1 MAIQLKS
8 VLILLLM
15 LTTLPQCGKA
25 PESATP
31 TMGKITESVYASGV
45 IKSKNQYQV
54 FATVNGLVQQI
65 LVKEGDLVKKGA
77 PLMVIQSETS
87 RLSAENAQIAAEYAR
102 NNTRGERLAEL
113 ENAIELARTRL
124 RNDSLLLVRQ
134 RGLWAQQ
141 IGSQVE
147 LEQRELAYTSSINN
161 FQTALL
167 RFRDAQKQLEFSAR
181 QTEKQWSISRNL
193 EADYIIKAQN
203 DGRVYSINK
212 EVGELVGPQT
222 PVAVMGDPVVF
233 MAELQVD
240 EKDIARVKPGLRV
253 FLSLDS
259 YKNQSFEAVI
269 SGIEPLMN
277 ERTRT
282 FTVKADLVQQPA
294 VLYPN
299 LSAEA
304 NILIATREQVLLAPR
319 NFLIGD
325 TVAILANKERRRVQI
340 GLKDYQQAE
349 ILSGLTAGD
358 KILKPGK

>member
-1 MAIQLKS
+1 MILFLVLAIFAR
-8 VLILLLM
+8 
-15 LTTLPQCGKA
+15 CGKA
-25 PESATP
+25 PESTTP
-31 TMGKITESVYASGV
+31 GLGKITESVYASGV

-77 PLMVIQSETS
+77 PLLVIQSETS
-87 RLSAENAQIAAEYAR
+87 RLSAENAQLAAEYAR

-147 LEQRELAYTSSINN
+147 LEQRELAFTSSLNN
-161 FQTALL
+161 LQATLL
-167 RFRDAQKQLEFSAR
+167 RYRDAQRQFEFSAR
-181 QTEKQWSISRNL
+181 QSEKQWSISRKL
-193 EADYIIKAQN
+193 ESDYVIRAQH
-203 DGRVYSINK
+203 DGRVYSLNK
-212 EVGELVGPQT
+212 EVGELVSPQT

-233 MAELQVD
+233 IAELQVD

-259 YKNQSFEAVI
+259 YKNQSFEAVV

-282 FTVKADLVQQPA
+282 FTVTADFVQAPA

-304 NILIATREQVLLAPR
+304 NILIATRDQVLLAPR
-319 NFLIGD
+319 NYLVGD
-325 TVAILANKERRRVQI
+325 TVAILENKERRKVQI

-349 ILSGLTAGD
+349 ILSGLKAGE

>member
-1 MAIQLKS
+1 MIILVLAIHAG
-8 VLILLLM
+8 
-15 LTTLPQCGKA
+15 CGKA
-25 PESATP
+25 PESTTP
-31 TMGKITESVYASGV
+31 VLGKITESVYPSGV

-65 LVKEGDLVKKGA
+65 LVKEGDVVKKGA
-77 PLMVIQSETS
+77 PLLIIQSETS
-87 RLSAENAQIAAEYAR
+87 RLNAENAQLAAEFAR
-102 NNTRGERLAEL
+102 SNTQGARLAEL
-113 ENAIELARTRL
+113 KSAIDLARTRL
-124 RNDSLLLVRQ
+124 QNDSLLLLRQ

-141 IGSQVE
+141 IGSKVE
-147 LEQRELAYTSSINN
+147 LEQRELAFSSSQNN
-161 FQTALL
+161 FQSALL

-181 QTEKQWSISRNL
+181 QSEKQWSISRNL
-193 EADYIIKAQN
+193 EADYVIRAQH
-203 DGRVYSINK
+203 DGRVYSLNK
-212 EVGELVGPQT
+212 EVGELVSPQT
-222 PVAVMGDPVVF
+222 PVAVMGDPAVF
-233 MAELQVD
+233 VAELQVD

-259 YKNQSFEAVI
+259 YKNQSFEALV

-282 FTVKADLVQQPA
+282 FTVTADFVQQPA

-304 NILIATREQVLLAPR
+304 NILIATRDQVLLAPR
-319 NFLIGD
+319 NFLVGD
-325 TVAILANKERRRVQI
+325 TIAILENKERRKVQI

-349 ILSGLTAGD
+349 ILSGLSAGE